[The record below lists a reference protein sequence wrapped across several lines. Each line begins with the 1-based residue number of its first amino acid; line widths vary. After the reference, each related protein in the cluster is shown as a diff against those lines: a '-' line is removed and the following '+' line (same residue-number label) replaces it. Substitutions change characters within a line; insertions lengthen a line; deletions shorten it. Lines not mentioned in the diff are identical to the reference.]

1 MAYELI
7 IDNDNKKIE
16 IHSDLCDKFIEI
28 KTGFNNNFEYVN
40 FHLFNEVENFLNK
53 DEYKEYEIAEC
64 TECKPVENREKLDE
78 EYDDFYEE
86 FQEDEEDNPT
96 CCPF

>member
-7 IDNDNKKIE
+7 IDDENKKIE

-28 KTGFNNNFEYVN
+28 KTDFNNNFEYVN
-40 FHLFNEVENFLNK
+40 FHLFSEVENFLEK
-53 DEYKEYEIAEC
+53 DEYRDFNIIEC
-64 TECKPVENREKLDE
+64 DECKPRENSKELDE
-78 EYDDFYEE
+78 EYNDFYEE
-86 FQEDEEDNPT
+86 FAEDDEDNPT

>member
-40 FHLFNEVENFLNK
+40 FHLFSEVKNFLNK
-53 DEYKEYEIAEC
+53 DKYKEYEIMEC
-64 TECKPVENREKLDE
+64 SECKPMENKEKLDE

-86 FQEDEEDNPT
+86 FSEDEEDNPT
-96 CCPF
+96 CLPF